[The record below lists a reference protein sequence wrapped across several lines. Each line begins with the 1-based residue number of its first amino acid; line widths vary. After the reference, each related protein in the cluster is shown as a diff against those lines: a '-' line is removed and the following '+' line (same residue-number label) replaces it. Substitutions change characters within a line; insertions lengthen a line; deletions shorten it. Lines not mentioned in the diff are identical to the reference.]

1 MEKNKP
7 TRPSNTDP
15 NKQVHSEFENT
26 EGNSFEVTREE
37 EPRKKKKEGDANLDE
52 PLNEL
57 PADEGSV
64 KNKRAEGGDPAKMD
78 TGEKES

>member
-15 NKQVHSEFENT
+15 NKQVHSEFETT
-26 EGNSFEVTREE
+26 EGNNFEVVREE
-37 EPRKKKKEGDANLDE
+37 APKKKKKEGDADLNE

-57 PADEGSV
+57 PPDEGE
-64 KNKRAEGGDPAKMD
+64 EGEEGDKGD
-78 TGEKES
+78 KVDRG